1 MFSGVEAAYTAAV
14 SETETENEE
23 PEGASI
29 IIVSDFV

>member
-23 PEGASI
+23 PEVTSVLA
-29 IIVSDFV
+29 